1 MGRVGTAV
9 VCGVFVAVLAACGS
23 SRSTRESRVV
33 NRAVAAIGSGSVMHV
48 VWEMPTGNTFVD
60 LKTGART
67 PSLLRG
73 ELWTDSEAH
82 RVHLVEGRSG
92 RVGYE
97 ELLPQDAPRNP
108 KAFPPDPA
116 ASLAA
121 EWLGFRAFLKTAAA
135 VYAGTV
141 RGRRVDWLRFPSGAV
156 INGRRDTRYVAVD
169 AKSYEPILFRTSL
182 TGKHTSTHFDERI
195 VLDKAIPYSSADFKR
210 MKPVRKARGHLRNGH
225 WSDSGIYATVAHPP
239 GTTVRAPWLTA
250 GPTASG
256 LKLNGVNPFHASKKI
271 DGVMKTVPGIEIVYG
286 PMLHGLI
293 AGDLATTVD
302 ELPVR
307 DQSTDWRDIPAGS
320 IEVQVSKDSGFDENA
335 AHPQGINKTAT
346 VWNGYLKK
354 DGYYVAL
361 TTYKG
366 MAALLALAR
375 ALHPAGK

>member
-1 MGRVGTAV
+1 M
-9 VCGVFVAVLAACGS
+9 
-23 SRSTRESRVV
+23 
-33 NRAVAAIGSGSVMHV
+33 
-48 VWEMPTGNTFVD
+48 
-60 LKTGART
+60 
-67 PSLLRG
+67 LL
-73 ELWTDSEAH
+73 
-82 RVHLVEGRSG
+82 
-92 RVGYE
+92 
-97 ELLPQDAPRNP
+97 
-108 KAFPPDPA
+108 
-116 ASLAA
+116 
-121 EWLGFRAFLKTAAA
+121 
-135 VYAGTV
+135 
-141 RGRRVDWLRFPSGAV
+141 
-156 INGRRDTRYVAVD
+156 
-169 AKSYEPILFRTSL
+169 
-182 TGKHTSTHFDERI
+182 
-195 VLDKAIPYSSADFKR
+195 
-210 MKPVRKARGHLRNGH
+210 
-225 WSDSGIYATVAHPP
+225 ATVAHPP